1 MAKVQIKS
9 NSNTAPKVFVS
20 LFKGLLSK
28 PAQNDID
35 EEIQFLIEVFTE
47 NGYKRKTLEN
57 ITKQYLNEL
66 QKSPVNKKDTNVD
79 LNKAAEL
86 PRILIIGPKLRH
98 VFKKKIKKTIFK
110 SVPNLKCCC
119 YAKQEKAIT

>member
-9 NSNTAPKVFVS
+9 NSNTATKVSVS

-28 PAQNDID
+28 PAQNDVD

-57 ITKQYLNEL
+57 ITKNYLNEL

-79 LNKAAEL
+79 LNKAANFHGYSL
-86 PRILIIGPKLRH
+86 LD
-98 VFKKKIKKTIFK
+98 
-110 SVPNLKCCC
+110 PN
-119 YAKQEKAIT
+119 